1 VDVRQRTIAIT
12 GVVGLMVVLAAG
24 ALVLSGGQDRAP
36 TTTTATAGP
45 AVTSPYDLTEA
56 GEDVDLGSVSGAKFA
71 SLLLE
76 TPDGLTSYMVAAGQ
90 DTFAALAD
98 AVAKATE
105 VQEPAPD
112 ATESLTF
119 VMPDRVTVTFA
130 LDVASGLIAREGTVW
145 RIDGGLDSLVRAVTE
160 QAPPST

>member
-1 VDVRQRTIAIT
+1 MTRRTTVIA
-12 GVVGLMVVLAAG
+12 GGALLVVVVLIAG
-24 ALVLSGGQDRAP
+24 LLVLSGDGDGTP
-36 TTTTATAGP
+36 TTTTTTAGP
-45 AVTSPYDLTEA
+45 LVTSPYDLEEA
-56 GEDVDLGSVSGAKFA
+56 AGDFDLGTLSGAKFA

-90 DTFAALAD
+90 EPFAALAD
-98 AVAKATE
+98 AVAGAVKAE
-105 VQEPAPD
+105 EPAPD

-145 RIDGGLDSLVRAVTE
+145 RVDGDLGSLVRSITE
-160 QAPPST
+160 RATPST

>member
-1 VDVRQRTIAIT
+1 MRQRAIAIA
-12 GVVGLMVVLAAG
+12 GVVLLAVVLITG
-24 ALVLSGGQDRAP
+24 LLVLRGDGDGAP
-36 TTTTATAGP
+36 TTRTTTAGP
-45 AVTSPYDLTEA
+45 LVTSPYDLTEA
-56 GEDVDLGSVSGAKFA
+56 GEDFDLVSLSGAKFA

-76 TPDGLTSYMVAAGQ
+76 TPTGLTSYMVAAGQ
-90 DTFAALAD
+90 EPFATLAD

-112 ATESLTF
+112 AAESLTF

-145 RIDGGLDSLVRAVTE
+145 RIDGDLGSLVRAVTE

>member
-1 VDVRQRTIAIT
+1 MRRRTIAIA
-12 GVVGLMVVLAAG
+12 GGALLVVVVLITG
-24 ALVLSGGQDRAP
+24 LLVLRGDGDRAA

-45 AVTSPYDLTEA
+45 TVTSPYDLTEA
-56 GEDVDLGSVSGAKFA
+56 GEDVDLGSLSGAKFA

-90 DTFAALAD
+90 DAFAALAD

-145 RIDGGLDSLVRAVTE
+145 RIDGDLDSLVRAVTE